1 MIVAHIKLL
10 NGDNVTMYANN
21 HDELFARLDASQI
34 DELKT
39 KPIRL
44 RDMRQGRET
53 KKEVPET

>member
-10 NGDNVTMYANN
+10 NGEYITKYANN
-21 HDELFARLDASQI
+21 HIELFSQLDAEQI

-44 RDMRQGRET
+44 KDMRQGRET
-53 KKEVPET
+53 KKEVPQT